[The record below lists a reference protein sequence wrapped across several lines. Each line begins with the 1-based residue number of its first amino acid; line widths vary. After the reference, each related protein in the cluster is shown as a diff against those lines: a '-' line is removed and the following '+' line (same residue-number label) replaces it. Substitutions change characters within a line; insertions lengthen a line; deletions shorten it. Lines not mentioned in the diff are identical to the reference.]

1 MLLRFRAL
9 VESGAIGEADRH
21 LEAAERLTEEL
32 GQPTLRWLVGLTR
45 TARTILAGNLEE
57 GERRAQAGFVLAQ
70 ASGQPDAARFLAAH
84 LFLVRF
90 DQGRLGEVED
100 RMMEFVPPF
109 ERDGVVPGILMFRA
123 WLALLLCEL
132 DRPDEAIEHYEVLA
146 IANFTGVR
154 QNTSWMITLL
164 PCAAVCAYLG
174 DQARARVLF
183 DLLMSYAGQI
193 GYTGAGAV
201 GTVAHYL
208 ALLATTSGD
217 FDEAER
223 RFADAAS
230 THEQIGAPHWLARTQ
245 LEWARTLL
253 LRGRP
258 GDTERA
264 QELLGQALAIAR
276 QRGLGNIERRA
287 VQLLT

>member
-1 MLLRFRAL
+1 M
-9 VESGAIGEADRH
+9 
-21 LEAAERLTEEL
+21 EL
-32 GQPTLRWLVGLTR
+32 GP
-45 TARTILAGNLEE
+45 ADAALAGWLDQDSSHHPRLEP
-57 GERRAQAGFVLAQ
+57 RRGRAPSAGRFVLAE

-100 RMMEFVPPF
+100 RMMEFVASI

-154 QNTSWMITLL
+154 QSTSWMITLL
-164 PCAAVCAYLG
+164 PCAAVCAYLS
-174 DQARARVLF
+174 DQARAPVLF
-183 DLLMSYAGQI
+183 DLLMWYAGQI

-223 RFADAAS
+223 RFANAAS
-230 THEQIGAPHWLARTQ
+230 THGRIGAPHWLARTS
-245 LEWARTLL
+245 WSG
-253 LRGRP
+253 RGRCSCEP
-258 GDTERA
+258 DRA
-264 QELLGQALAIAR
+264 TPNGPRNSLG
-276 QRGLGNIERRA
+276 
-287 VQLLT
+287 